1 MASKIFIDANIL
13 LDFAL
18 KRTEYKNA
26 KAIIELV
33 VSGKVQGFIT
43 PSIVHI
49 VGYWLTKEYGAKKA
63 KEILLALLAEIT
75 VIDIT
80 HSITLMALYSKM
92 NDIEDALQYF
102 TALHHKLDYFLTRDE
117 KLIKEGNPV
126 LPIISVDDFL
136 GFIS

>member
-26 KAIIELV
+26 KAIMELV
-33 VSGKVQGFIT
+33 ISGKVQGFIT

-80 HSITLMALYSKM
+80 HSITLMALHSRM

-136 GFIS
+136 GFIF

>member
-13 LDFAL
+13 LDFTL
-18 KRTEYKNA
+18 KRTEYKKA
-26 KAIIELV
+26 KALFELV
-33 VSGKVQGFIT
+33 VIGKVQGFIT

-63 KEILLALLAEIT
+63 KEILLTLLADIK

-80 HSITLMALYSKM
+80 HSITLMALHSKI

-102 TALHHKLDYFLTRDE
+102 TALHYKLHYFLTRDE
-117 KLIKEGNPV
+117 KLMKESNAV
-126 LPIISVDDFL
+126 LPIISVDDYL
-136 GFIS
+136 GII